1 MLKKWLREPLLHF
14 ILIGGGLFL
23 LYGLQNDGFENENNR
38 IVINET
44 DIDGLITLWQKKR
57 QRLPTQSEL
66 NGMVEQ
72 QIREEVMYRE
82 ALAMGLE
89 GLQPTSL

>member
-1 MLKKWLREPLLHF
+1 LKKWLREPLLHF

-23 LYGLQNDGFENENNR
+23 LYGLQNDGFENDDNR
-38 IVINET
+38 IVISEA
-44 DIDGLITLWQKKR
+44 DIDRLITLWQKKR

-72 QIREEVMYRE
+72 QIR
-82 ALAMGLE
+82 GDNW
-89 GLQPTSL
+89 GQSKNTSEFLLRPQFFL